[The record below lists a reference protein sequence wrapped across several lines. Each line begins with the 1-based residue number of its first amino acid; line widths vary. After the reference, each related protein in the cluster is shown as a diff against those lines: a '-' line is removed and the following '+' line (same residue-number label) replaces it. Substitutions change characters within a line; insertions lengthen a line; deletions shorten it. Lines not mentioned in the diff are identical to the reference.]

1 MNGKRQLRENIFCE
15 NINTIKINTEVLLE
29 ANREVI
35 LEVNTANTK
44 YMVLSHHKNVGQ
56 SHNLLIANKS
66 FKNVAKFKYLGTTIT
81 DQNCIHQETECRLN
95 SGNARHHSVQ
105 NVLSS
110 RFPS

>member
-81 DQNCIHQETECRLN
+81 DQSCFHKEIKSRLN
-95 SGNARHHSVQ
+95 LANACYHCSESF
-105 NVLSS
+105 VLSS
-110 RFPS
+110 PL